1 MLSPS
6 SASIAFA
13 TQFTQTI
20 YVLIESTDSDG
31 EPTTTQSTTIPVV
44 SRSFNDPGV
53 TISTSPGRVII
64 SGLYRNILPI
74 SWSYIDL
81 NNQHQTITTTPVAG
95 TFKTIFRVSSPP
107 RLSETCTYTIDGQTF
122 THTVSLP
129 SYDPIANALKS
140 LLATVA

>member
-1 MLSPS
+1 MLSPT
-6 SASIAFA
+6 SATVSFA

-31 EPTTTQSTTIPVV
+31 ESTTTQSTTIPVV
-44 SRSFNDPGV
+44 TRSYNDPGV

-64 SGLYRNILPI
+64 SGLYRNIIPL

-81 NNQHQTITTTPVAG
+81 NNQQQTITTTPVVG
-95 TFKTIFRVSSPP
+95 TFKKIFKVNSPS
-107 RLSETCTYTIDGQTF
+107 RLSETCTYTIGGETF

-129 SYDPIANALKS
+129 SYDPIANALKA